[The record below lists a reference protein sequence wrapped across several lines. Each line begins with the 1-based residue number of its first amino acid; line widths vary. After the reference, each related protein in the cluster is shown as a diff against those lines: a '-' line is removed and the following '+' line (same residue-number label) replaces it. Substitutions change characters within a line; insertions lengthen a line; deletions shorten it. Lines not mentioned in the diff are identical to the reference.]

1 MRKRLVSPRLAAA
14 ALVAFGALRGIP
26 SARAQHP
33 EEHAAPKPVT
43 LLPGLGT
50 HRHPIAT
57 SSPEAQKYFDQG
69 MVMLFGFNHEEAY
82 RAFEKAAQL
91 DPKAAMPHWGM
102 ALVTGANYND
112 VEPEVNRLKK
122 ARAEV
127 DKALALSQAGGPENE
142 RVYVEALAKR
152 YVADPASADKAAL
165 AREYNAAMQALS
177 QKYPDDLDAATLY
190 AESGMNLRPW
200 KLYGPDGTPA
210 EGTEEIVAVLE
221 SVLKREP
228 NHPGANHYY
237 IHAVEASLHPE
248 RALPSA
254 ARLETLV
261 PNAGHLVHMPSHIY
275 IRTGSYL
282 AAEKSNAIAAEVD
295 RKYIRETGAQGMYP
309 MMYYT
314 HNVHFQ
320 SVAAAMAGR
329 HAEAKK
335 SADVLFDEVLPVVTM
350 DPMLEGFLLQPTF
363 VALRFQKWD
372 EIRKMEDP
380 GPKLPLLRA
389 TWLYAR
395 AMAAA
400 ASKDAQ
406 GADALRVAYGI
417 ARDAVPRTQMAGPQ
431 NSGVAV
437 LAVATSVLD
446 ARIAES
452 LGDHAAALASWEKAV
467 AADDALAYD
476 EPPAWYYPVRES
488 LGGALLRAGRAAEAE
503 RVFRADLDRHP
514 RNPRSLLGLAESLK
528 AQGKTSD
535 AAFAR
540 AQFDAAVKDADV
552 ALRIEDL

>member
-1 MRKRLVSPRLAAA
+1 MRKRLVSPLLAAA
-14 ALVAFGALRGIP
+14 AFAALGWP
-26 SARAQHP
+26 FAAPAALAQHAG
-33 EEHAAPKPVT
+33 EHAAAPKPVT
-43 LLPGLGT
+43 LLPGLGA

-69 MVMLFGFNHEEAY
+69 MVMLFGFNHEEAF

-112 VEPEVNRLKK
+112 VEPQADRLRK

-127 DKALALSQAGGPENE
+127 EKALALSKAGPENE
-142 RVYVEALAKR
+142 RAYAEALAKR

-165 AREYNAAMQALS
+165 ARDYNAAMRALS
-177 QKYPDDLDAATLY
+177 ERYPDDLDAATLY

-200 KLYGPDGTPA
+200 KLYDSEGRPA

-221 SVLKREP
+221 SVLRREP

-237 IHAVEASLHPE
+237 IHAVEASRHPE
-248 RALPSA
+248 RALASA
-254 ARLETLV
+254 TRLETLV

-320 SVAAAMAGR
+320 SAAAAMAGR
-329 HAEAKK
+329 HGEAKK
-335 SADVLFDEVLPVVTM
+335 SADLLFDEVLPIVSA
-350 DPMLEGFLLQPTF
+350 DPMLEGFLLQPVF
-363 VALRFQKWD
+363 VALRFQSWD
-372 EIRKMEDP
+372 DVRKMEDP
-380 GPKLPLLRA
+380 GPKMPLLRA
-389 TWLYAR
+389 GWLYAR

-400 ASKDAQ
+400 AAKDAQ

-417 ARDAVPRTQMAGPQ
+417 ARDAVPASQMAGPQ
-431 NSGVAV
+431 NSAAAV
-437 LAVATSVLD
+437 LAVATPVLD
-446 ARIAES
+446 ARVAES
-452 LGDHAAALASWEKAV
+452 AGDHAAALASWEKAV
-467 AADDALAYD
+467 AAEDALAYD
-476 EPPAWYYPVRES
+476 EPPGWYYPVRES
-488 LGGALLRAGRAAEAE
+488 LGGALLRAGRAADAE

-514 RNPRSLLGLAESLK
+514 RNPRSLLGLAKSLE
-528 AQGKTSD
+528 AQGKSAD

-540 AQFDAAVKDADV
+540 AQFDVAAKDADV
-552 ALRIEDL
+552 TLRVEDL

>member
-1 MRKRLVSPRLAAA
+1 MEKRVASVGSGLALAAFVG
-14 ALVAFGALRGIP
+14 ALVGPPA
-26 SARAQHP
+26 ARAQHA

-43 LLPGLGT
+43 LLSGLGT

-91 DPKAAMPHWGM
+91 DPTAAMPHWGM

-112 VEPEVNRLKK
+112 VEPEVNRLKR

-127 DKALALSQAGGPENE
+127 DKALALSTAGPENE
-142 RVYVEALAKR
+142 RAYVEALAKR

-165 AREYNAAMQALS
+165 AHDYNAAMRALS

-200 KLYGPDGTPA
+200 KLYGSDGTPA

-237 IHAVEASLHPE
+237 IHAVEASRHPE

-261 PNAGHLVHMPSHIY
+261 PNAGHLVHMPSHVY
-275 IRTGSYL
+275 IRTGNYL

-309 MMYYT
+309 VMYYT

-320 SVAAAMAGR
+320 SAAAAMAGR

-335 SADVLFDEVLPVVTM
+335 SAQVLVDAVLPVLSM
-350 DPMLEGFLLQPTF
+350 DPMLEGFLLQPIF

-372 EIRKMEDP
+372 DVRKMEDP
-380 GPKLPLLRA
+380 GPKLPLARA
-389 TWLYAR
+389 AWLYAR

-406 GADALRVAYGI
+406 AADALRVAYGI
-417 ARDAVPRTQMAGPQ
+417 ARDAVPPAQMAGPQ
-431 NSGVAV
+431 NSAVA
-437 LAVATSVLD
+437 LFAVATPVLD

-452 LGDHAAALASWEKAV
+452 LGDYARALASWERAV

-488 LGGALLRAGRAAEAE
+488 LGGALLRAGRAADAE

-514 RNPRSLLGLAESLK
+514 RNPRSLLGLAASLE
-528 AQGKTSD
+528 AQGKSAD

-540 AQFDAAVKDADV
+540 AQYDVAVKDADV
-552 ALRIEDL
+552 TLRIEDL